1 MPSLLTW
8 SLKRHE
14 KYHRCCCIENITE
27 NNRKLLV
34 LKTLQHYSDQT
45 SCTENTLENIIKPL
59 LLNTPHVILLD
70 SWY

>member
-14 KYHRCCCIENITE
+14 KYHRCSCIENIKE

-34 LKTLQHYSDQT
+34 LKTWKNYSDQT
-45 SCTENTLENIIKPL
+45 SSTENTLENIIKPL